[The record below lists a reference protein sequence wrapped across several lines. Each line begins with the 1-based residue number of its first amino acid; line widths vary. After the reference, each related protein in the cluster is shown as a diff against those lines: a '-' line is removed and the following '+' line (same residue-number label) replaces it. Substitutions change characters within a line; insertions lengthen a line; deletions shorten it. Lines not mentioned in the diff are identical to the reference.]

1 MAARGVDWG
10 LRNVKCKHRMQN
22 SSPEFLEITIRR
34 HPQKV
39 VTNWECTLKTWHGK
53 GNEEQLYVLSC
64 FITVPPGILGC
75 FILPA
80 GCNPWKWRVFFAVL
94 KGPPVGL
101 TVGSCYPGSLTGTL
115 ALPSCVGSIIF
126 SKYHPVIFFSTWNG
140 TSTFITES
148 PHDALNMDDGIMFDL
163 DPLLNVWF
171 AFLTNRD
178 WATVQL
184 KVFQFILGYVAV
196 SHFKYVERVH
206 WQPRFA

>member
-1 MAARGVDWG
+1 MFF
-10 LRNVKCKHRMQN
+10 
-22 SSPEFLEITIRR
+22 P
-34 HPQKV
+34 
-39 VTNWECTLKTWHGK
+39 
-53 GNEEQLYVLSC
+53 VL
-64 FITVPPGILGC
+64 I
-75 FILPA
+75 
-80 GCNPWKWRVFFAVL
+80 
-94 KGPPVGL
+94 GPPVGL
-101 TVGSCYPGSLTGTL
+101 TVGSLTGTL

-126 SKYHPVIFFSTWNG
+126 SKSHPVIFFSTWNG

-163 DPLLNVWF
+163 DPFLNVWF

-206 WQPRFA
+206 